1 MPVVVQGVDDL
12 KRALKKFAPD
22 LRDEM
27 DATIKAELAMV
38 RDAARA
44 KVPGNPPGGLYNW
57 ARPKSTENV
66 VSRTS
71 KTRGFPI
78 YDATVVRRGLTYRTG
93 TSRFNPSGFAALFSL
108 WNASDVGAIIEVAG
122 RKNAYGRPQMGNRG
136 SQSTKQFGRSNNPD
150 AGRRFVGAMNDI
162 GALKSY
168 ESTDAAKARSTG
180 RLLYAAYADR
190 QGKTLDAVMKAINT
204 ANVKL
209 NARARA
215 TTMKQ
220 VA

>member
-27 DATIKAELAMV
+27 DATIKAELALV

-57 ARPKSTENV
+57 ARPKSTEDV
-66 VSRTS
+66 MSRTS

-78 YDATVVRRGLTYRTG
+78 YDATVVRRGLTYRSG

-136 SQSTKQFGRSNNPD
+136 SKSTQTFGRSNNPD
-150 AGRRFVGAMNDI
+150 AGRRFVGALNGV
-162 GALKSY
+162 GAIKGY
-168 ESTDAAKARSTG
+168 DQNPKHRG
-180 RLLYAAYADR
+180 RLLYSVYADR
-190 QGKTLDAVMKAINT
+190 DGKTVDAVFKAIDL
-204 ANVKL
+204 AKRKFD
-209 NARARA
+209 ARA
-215 TTMKQ
+215 Q
-220 VA
+220 VSKAA

>member
-27 DATIKAELAMV
+27 DDTIKAELAAV

-57 ARPKSTENV
+57 ARPKSTEDV

-136 SQSTKQFGRSNNPD
+136 SKSTQTFGRSNNPD
-150 AGRRFVGAMNDI
+150 AGRRFVGALNGV
-162 GALKSY
+162 GAIKGY
-168 ESTDAAKARSTG
+168 DQNPKHRG
-180 RLLYAAYADR
+180 RLLYSVYADR
-190 QGKTLDAVMKAINT
+190 DGKTVDAVFKAIDL
-204 ANVKL
+204 AKRKFD
-209 NARARA
+209 ARA
-215 TTMKQ
+215 Q
-220 VA
+220 VSKAA

>member
-27 DATIKAELAMV
+27 DDTIKAELAAV

-57 ARPKSTENV
+57 ARPKSTEDV

-78 YDATVVRRGLTYRTG
+78 YDATVVRRGLTYRSG

-136 SQSTKQFGRSNNPD
+136 SKSTQTFGRSNNPD
-150 AGRRFVGAMNDI
+150 AGRRFVGALNGVGGIKGYDQNP
-162 GALKSY
+162 KH
-168 ESTDAAKARSTG
+168 RG
-180 RLLYAAYADR
+180 RLLYSVYADR
-190 QGKTLDAVMKAINT
+190 DGKTVDAVFKAIDL
-204 ANVKL
+204 AKRKFD
-209 NARARA
+209 ARA
-215 TTMKQ
+215 Q
-220 VA
+220 VSKAA

>member
-27 DATIKAELAMV
+27 DDTIKAELAAV

-57 ARPKSTENV
+57 ARPKSTEDV

-78 YDATVVRRGLTYRTG
+78 YNAAVVRRGLVYRTG
-93 TSRFNPSGFAALFSL
+93 TQRFNPNGFAALFSL
-108 WNASDVGAIIEVAG
+108 WNSSDVGAIIEVAG

-136 SQSTKQFGRSNNPD
+136 SKSTQEFGRSNNPD
-150 AGRRFVGAMNDI
+150 AGRRFVGALNGV
-162 GALKSY
+162 GAIKGY
-168 ESTDAAKARSTG
+168 DQNPKHRG
-180 RLLYAAYADR
+180 RLLYSVYADR
-190 QGKTLDAVMKAINT
+190 DGKTVDAVFKAIEL
-204 ANVKL
+204 AKRKF
-209 NARARA
+209 NARA
-215 TTMKQ
+215 Q
-220 VA
+220 VQKAA

>member
-27 DATIKAELAMV
+27 DDTIKAELAAV

-57 ARPKSTENV
+57 ARPKSTEDV
-66 VSRTS
+66 MSRTS

-78 YDATVVRRGLTYRTG
+78 YNAAVVRRGLVYRTG
-93 TSRFNPSGFAALFSL
+93 TQRFNPNGFATLFSL
-108 WNASDVGAIIEVAG
+108 WNSSDVGAIIEVAG

-136 SQSTKQFGRSNNPD
+136 SKSTQEFGRSNNPD
-150 AGRRFVGAMNDI
+150 AGRRFVGALNGV
-162 GALKSY
+162 GAIKGY
-168 ESTDAAKARSTG
+168 DQNPKHRG
-180 RLLYAAYADR
+180 RLLYSVYADR
-190 QGKTLDAVMKAINT
+190 DGKTVDAVFKAIEL
-204 ANVKL
+204 AKRKF
-209 NARARA
+209 NARA
-215 TTMKQ
+215 Q
-220 VA
+220 VQKAA

>member
-27 DATIKAELAMV
+27 DDTIKAELAAV

-57 ARPKSTENV
+57 ARPKSTEDV
-66 VSRTS
+66 ISRTS

-78 YDATVVRRGLTYRTG
+78 YNAAVVRRGLVYRTG
-93 TSRFNPSGFAALFSL
+93 TQRFNPNGFATLFSL
-108 WNASDVGAIIEVAG
+108 WNSSDVGAIIEVAG

-136 SQSTKQFGRSNNPD
+136 SKSTQEFGRSNNPD
-150 AGRRFVGAMNDI
+150 AGRRFVGALNGV
-162 GALKSY
+162 GAIKGY
-168 ESTDAAKARSTG
+168 DQNPKHRG
-180 RLLYAAYADR
+180 RLLYSVYADR
-190 QGKTLDAVMKAINT
+190 DGKTVDAVFKAIEL
-204 ANVKL
+204 AKRKF
-209 NARARA
+209 NARA
-215 TTMKQ
+215 Q
-220 VA
+220 VQKAA

>member
-27 DATIKAELAMV
+27 DATIKAELALV

-57 ARPKSTENV
+57 ARPKSTEDV
-66 VSRTS
+66 MSRTS

-78 YDATVVRRGLTYRTG
+78 YDATVVRRGLTYRSG

-136 SQSTKQFGRSNNPD
+136 SKSTQTFGRSNNPD
-150 AGRRFVGAMNDI
+150 AGRRFVGALNGVGGIKGYDQNP
-162 GALKSY
+162 KH
-168 ESTDAAKARSTG
+168 RG
-180 RLLYAAYADR
+180 RLLYSVYADR
-190 QGKTLDAVMKAINT
+190 DGKTVDAVFKAINL
-204 ANVKL
+204 AKRKFD
-209 NARARA
+209 ARA
-215 TTMKQ
+215 Q
-220 VA
+220 VSKAA

>member
-1 MPVVVQGVDDL
+1 MPIVLAGVDEL
-12 KRALKKFAPD
+12 KRALKKYAPD
-22 LRDEM
+22 LRKEM
-27 DATIKAELAMV
+27 DATIKAELKSVIA
-38 RDAARA
+38 DARA
-44 KVPGNPPGGLYNW
+44 KVPGNPPGNLYNW
-57 ARPKSTENV
+57 ADNGSV
-66 VSRTS
+66 GFSRTS
-71 KTRGFPI
+71 DERPFPK
-78 YDATVVRRGLTYRTG
+78 YNPVYVRKGLTYRTG
-93 TSRFNPSGFAALFSL
+93 TSRANPYGFAALFSL
-108 WNASDVGAIIEVAG
+108 WNSSGVGAILETAG
-122 RKNAYGRPQMGNRG
+122 RVNRFGRAQKGNKA
-136 SQSTKQFGRSNNPD
+136 SKSNDYGRSNNPD

-204 ANVKL
+204 AKVKFD
-209 NARARA
+209 ARAKA